1 MRRQGEHGMYQRQIE
16 EVADIEKTYQWLE
29 KAGLKEALIMAAQ
42 EHAVSI
48 PASIEAG
55 VYHTRPQYGLEVPR
69 SKWQAPP
76 KVAENDRAK
85 ILWDFQIR
93 TDKMM
98 MANQPDILVVDKQ
111 LKKVVVIDVAI
122 PSDSNIKKKEHE
134 KLEKY
139 QGLRE
144 ELEEMWKLKVTVVP
158 VVIGALRAVTP
169 RLGQWPSKLQ
179 EQHLRSLSRRAQ
191 S

>member
-1 MRRQGEHGMYQRQIE
+1 MVVYKQQR
-16 EVADIEKTYQWLE
+16 
-29 KAGLKEALIMAAQ
+29 KA
-42 EHAVSI
+42 
-48 PASIEAG
+48 
-55 VYHTRPQYGLEVPR
+55 
-69 SKWQAPP
+69 
-76 KVAENDRAK
+76 
-85 ILWDFQIR
+85 
-93 TDKMM
+93 
-98 MANQPDILVVDKQ
+98 
-111 LKKVVVIDVAI
+111 VVIDVAI